1 MNTDIII
8 LVLMI
13 PGVGVEA
20 GVISIEQLHYRTEQ
34 LHLHINTTILI
45 AETCFAIKI
54 KAVPL

>member
-20 GVISIEQLHYRTEQ
+20 GVISIRTA
-34 LHLHINTTILI
+34 LI
-45 AETCFAIKI
+45 I
-54 KAVPL
+54 